1 MAAHGEWAQKG
12 ATLSDTTAQKDYGVT
27 RDFIVKGIQA
37 GKLEYQQGSTWGN
50 PFLRILRRQ
59 LEQYI
64 AEELGAEHVA
74 SNAAKT
80 ELRKL
85 GRDIATL
92 KRKLAELEARKVE
105 IEKLSGTS
113 AVRRPGRAVRG

>member
-1 MAAHGEWAQKG
+1 MAALGEWAQKG

-27 RDFIVKGIQA
+27 RDFIVKGIRA

-50 PFLRILRRQ
+50 PYLKILRRQ

-64 AEELGAEHVA
+64 AEELGADHLA

-80 ELRKL
+80 ELRVL
-85 GRDIATL
+85 GRDIASL
-92 KRKLAELEARKVE
+92 KKKLAALEARKAE

-113 AVRRPGRAVRG
+113 AVRRPLKR

>member
-1 MAAHGEWAQKG
+1 MAAIGEWAQKG
-12 ATLSDTTAQKDYGVT
+12 ATLSDTTAQKEYAVT
-27 RDFIVKGIQA
+27 RDFIVKGIKA

-50 PFLRILRRQ
+50 PFLRILRSQ

-64 AEELGAEHVA
+64 ADELGAGYLA
-74 SNAAKT
+74 SHATKA

-85 GRDIATL
+85 VRDIARHKRTL
-92 KRKLAELEARKVE
+92 AALEARKAE

-113 AVRRPGRAVRG
+113 TSVRQPAKR